1 MARNLIQLVFLA
13 YAALLIYASHKGIR
27 LIMTRK
33 IGANNYARKTS
44 GLYAA
49 ATLLPLKGDLA
60 PGLFYW
66 NLCTVAGGAAC
77 AVLQLVFG
85 WFGFFRWPASVLN
98 SLVLL
103 ASAVQG
109 FLLALISHSIRFG
122 QMFFWYR
129 ADAGKDTRRP
139 FASSVLDV
147 VLYGVIPFCMIL
159 CNFVAF

>member
-1 MARNLIQLVFLA
+1 MARNLIQLVFLG
-13 YAALLIYASHKGIR
+13 YAALLIFASHKGIR

-33 IGANNYARKTS
+33 IGARNFARKTS
-44 GLYAA
+44 GFYAA

-66 NLCTVAGGAAC
+66 NLCSVIGIAAC

-85 WFGFFRWPASVLN
+85 WFSFFQWPAALLN
-98 SLVLL
+98 SLVLS

-109 FLLALISHSIRFG
+109 FLLAVITNSLRFG

-129 ADAGKDTRRP
+129 ADTGADTRRP

-147 VLYGVIPFCMIL
+147 AVYGVIPFCMIL
-159 CNFVAF
+159 CNFIAF